1 MNGPARQ
8 PGAPGGA
15 GLPPVEELEI
25 ELLLEALFQRFGFD
39 FRAYERGALS
49 AKLRTLAAG
58 RELASLSL
66 LQDRVLHDAQAA
78 ADMLRALSVP
88 ARQLF
93 DDVPQALVLRTVLE
107 SALRASAMPRVW
119 LAECGGAEQAWTLAI
134 LLAELGLDQ
143 RTEIFATVA
152 NEGMLADVADAS
164 IASDRLAL
172 CNESYV
178 QAGGRGDLLAYFE
191 IVDGRAMLLPQL
203 RERITWA
210 QYNLVTDA
218 SFNEFQ
224 LIVCQRALADFG
236 PSLRARTLRLF
247 HESLALFGVLGLDR
261 ELDATDPLGACY
273 QPVVTG
279 QPWYKRIA

>member
-1 MNGPARQ
+1 MNGPGRQ
-8 PGAPGGA
+8 ALAAPGP

-25 ELLLEALFQRFGFD
+25 ELLLEAVFQRFGFD

-49 AKLRTLAAG
+49 AKLRTLATQRA
-58 RELASLSL
+58 LASVSL
-66 LQDRVLHDAQAA
+66 LQDRVLHDPAT
-78 ADMLRALSVP
+78 ADDVLRALSVP

-93 DDVPQALVLRTVLE
+93 DDAPQALVLRTVLE

-119 LAECGGAEQAWTLAI
+119 LAECGGAEQSWTLAI

-152 NEGMLADVADAS
+152 NEGMLADVASAG
-164 IASDRLAL
+164 IAPERLAL
-172 CNESYV
+172 CRENYAR
-178 QAGGRGDLLAYFE
+178 AGGCGDLMAYFE
-191 IVDGRAMLLPQL
+191 MVDGRAVLLPRL

-236 PSLRARTLRLF
+236 PLLRGRTLRLF
-247 HESLALFGVLGLDR
+247 HDSLALFGVLGLDR
-261 ELDATDPLGACY
+261 ELDANDPLGVCY
-273 QPVVTG
+273 QPVVAG
-279 QPWYKRIA
+279 QAWYKRIA